1 MRLRDG
7 CASRT
12 SLFFGVVAEFQRRAV
27 VDVMEDLAETVV
39 GGKAAL
45 PGDFLDRFVG
55 AEQHGVCLLQT
66 EFLYVCFDVHA
77 GLLLE
82 EPEERS
88 FGGAGQLRQFFRGDV
103 LLEMAVQIIN
113 GEAEPFREIGIF
125 RIVVRLHQ
133 AAEGDDQID
142 EEGEGHQSFSEHVA
156 IEFHGKGGD
165 DSHDFLE
172 LDVIQMENGGNRG
185 RGHLIML

>member
-1 MRLRDG
+1 M
-7 CASRT
+7 
-12 SLFFGVVAEFQRRAV
+12 VAEFQRRAV
-27 VDVMEDLAETVV
+27 VDVVEDLAETVV

-45 PGDFLDRFVG
+45 PGDFLYSVIG
-55 AEQHGVCLLQT
+55 AQQQRVCLL
-66 EFLYVCFDVHA
+66 EAEVPHIFADFHA

-113 GEAEPFREIGIF
+113 SEAEPFREIGIF

-133 AAEGDDQID
+133 AAEGDDKID

-185 RGHLIML
+185 RVRLIML